1 MMKNKRIKK
10 KQIEDASSVYIAL
23 VFHLLLL
30 ETWTRKLCGILN
42 FLVMRIFSKLCYNF
56 SLSDLRMRAFIDVII
71 VFSSA
76 RSTDVVFSRTMGLQV
91 PHPPVEIQMI
101 LFFSSSIII
110 KLSMSIWGMKAMS
123 YFKIAHAHACAHSCD
138 PCQTGRHRNSL
149 ILGGIYS
156 WLKRVNNWWKGGE
169 KVRLYIY
176 CIGSTWFFN
185 GCGLEIYGSMLF
197 LW

>member
-1 MMKNKRIKK
+1 MMKNKRIIKKK

-30 ETWTRKLCGILN
+30 ETWTRKLRGILN

-56 SLSDLRMRAFIDVII
+56 SLSDLRMRAFIHVII

-110 KLSMSIWGMKAMS
+110 KLSMSFWGMKAMS

-149 ILGGIYS
+149 I
-156 WLKRVNNWWKGGE
+156 
-169 KVRLYIY
+169 
-176 CIGSTWFFN
+176 
-185 GCGLEIYGSMLF
+185 
-197 LW
+197 